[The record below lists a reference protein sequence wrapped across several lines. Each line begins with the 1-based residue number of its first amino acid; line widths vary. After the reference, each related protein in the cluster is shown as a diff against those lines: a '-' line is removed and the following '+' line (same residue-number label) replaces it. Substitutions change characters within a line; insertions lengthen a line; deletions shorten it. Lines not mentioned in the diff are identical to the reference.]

1 MHYNHIKYVGKF
13 ADLKKLGYKFSNWD
27 IMNWTKDVGCRDGNF
42 RIYKRKGWMSISE
55 FTNFEGYLLLF
66 LINLRATSGTLR
78 KIKGY
83 IDPEVYYASL
93 FINGKTGEISS
104 DPSHRE
110 RQTVQLKEA
119 KKRDP
124 DGKHRDI
131 FIWMDYFTRWDI
143 LEELLMMYDKGLI
156 VPIIDKE
163 THNFY

>member
-1 MHYNHIKYVGKF
+1 MHYNQIKFVGKF
-13 ADLKKLGYKFSNWD
+13 RDLKDLGYTFSSWST
-27 IMNWTKDVGCRDGNF
+27 MNWSKTVGNREGNF
-42 RIYKRKGWMSISE
+42 RIYKQKGWMAISD

-83 IDPEVYYASL
+83 IDPDVFYASL
-93 FINGKTGEISS
+93 FINGKTGEISEDS
-104 DPSHRE
+104 SHRE
-110 RQTVQLKEA
+110 RQMVQLQEA

-124 DGKHRDI
+124 AGKHRGI
-131 FIWMDYFTRWDI
+131 HIWMDYFTRWEV